1 MMQEVFDGPNGEKQF
16 EAALVDVLTIKYGWQ
31 TKVPGLP
38 VLFNGAT
45 EAELKK
51 NLAKILFLNNNSV
64 DRLNGVPLSDGE
76 MEQVIDQINLLPS
89 SVAVNDWVNGKTIY
103 ITRDN
108 PADKDH
114 FGKKVTLFI
123 FDRDE
128 IAAGRSFYQIVR
140 QPKLPTPNPLASDR
154 RGDIMLLIN
163 GLPLFH
169 VELKKSKVAV
179 TQASNQIMK
188 YAAEG
193 VYSQG
198 LFSLVQI
205 FVAMTPEETIY
216 FANPGK
222 TGEFKPEYFFHWADY
237 NNEPINKW
245 YDVAKSLL
253 SIPRAHEMIGYFTV
267 ADKGDGVLKVM
278 RSYQVIAAESIVKM
292 AKAKDW
298 HDVEYRGGYI
308 WHTTGSGKTMTS
320 FQSAQLIANNGNADK
335 VIFLID
341 RIELGTQSF
350 KEYCGFADEA
360 TTVNETDDT
369 WALVGLLK
377 SDDRDKV
384 LIVTSI
390 QKMSRL
396 REDGSIGAK
405 DLEAMRAKR
414 IVVIVDECH
423 RSVFGDM
430 MRNVHEAFPKAL
442 FFGFTGTPI
451 FGENARHGNTEL
463 DVFGER
469 RHTYAI
475 ADGIRD
481 KNVLG
486 FDRYQVQT
494 YKDKDLREQVA
505 FAKLHVTDVKQIV
518 GDPDKEK
525 VYNHYMNVAEM
536 TAIED
541 EVPNSQYSREENHKA
556 VIADILDHL
565 DHVSAFRKFH
575 GILATASIP
584 EAIAYYRQFKQ
595 MAPDLKVAAL
605 FDPSIDNDDP
615 TASVNKEKA
624 LLEMLAD
631 YNARYH
637 TTFSMPKFDRY
648 KKDVALRLAHKE
660 SYKNISKEEQIDLLI
675 VVNQMLTGFDSK
687 WVNVLYLD
695 KMLERENI
703 IQAFSRT
710 NRLFGPDKPYGI
722 IRYYRRPHT
731 MAKRIDE
738 AIKMYCGDRPYEVF
752 VNKLP
757 ANLKKFNA
765 VSGEI
770 KDLFVAADI
779 PDYSALPTEL
789 PVRAKFAEL
798 FNSLVAIHE
807 AMKPQGFSWAAGWTH
822 TEDLSGKPHV
832 LVRDLD
838 KGTYQIWLKRYQEL
852 PSTDGSGGGGSGSG
866 GGFDIPFDINPYL
879 TEMHPEAINA
889 AYMNTHFQK
898 FLKVLGSGS
907 ADEKKLL
914 DELHKSF
921 AALSQDE
928 QKFAKMF
935 LADVQNGDAKLEPG
949 LAFYDYVQKY
959 IKQAK
964 DDLIHAHAEG
974 MGIDEQK
981 LRDLADAHPN
991 AVNLNLNKR
1000 FDLLM
1005 ETVDKT
1011 KAKAYIEKI
1020 RGGVTIKPK
1029 DVMIEADEILRDFL
1043 IV

>member
-1 MMQEVFDGPNGEKQF
+1 MQEVFDGPNGEKQF
-16 EAALVDVLTIKYGWQ
+16 EAALVDVLTTKYGWQ
-31 TKVPGLP
+31 TKVPELP

-108 PADKDH
+108 PADKEH

-140 QPKLPTPNPLASDR
+140 QPKLPTPHPLASDR

-396 REDGSIGAK
+396 REDGSIGVFS
-405 DLEAMRAKR
+405 R
-414 IVVIVDECH
+414 
-423 RSVFGDM
+423 RSW
-430 MRNVHEAFPKAL
+430 
-442 FFGFTGTPI
+442 
-451 FGENARHGNTEL
+451 
-463 DVFGER
+463 ER
-469 RHTYAI
+469 
-475 ADGIRD
+475 
-481 KNVLG
+481 
-486 FDRYQVQT
+486 
-494 YKDKDLREQVA
+494 
-505 FAKLHVTDVKQIV
+505 
-518 GDPDKEK
+518 
-525 VYNHYMNVAEM
+525 
-536 TAIED
+536 
-541 EVPNSQYSREENHKA
+541 
-556 VIADILDHL
+556 
-565 DHVSAFRKFH
+565 
-575 GILATASIP
+575 
-584 EAIAYYRQFKQ
+584 FK
-595 MAPDLKVAAL
+595 
-605 FDPSIDNDDP
+605 
-615 TASVNKEKA
+615 
-624 LLEMLAD
+624 
-631 YNARYH
+631 
-637 TTFSMPKFDRY
+637 
-648 KKDVALRLAHKE
+648 
-660 SYKNISKEEQIDLLI
+660 
-675 VVNQMLTGFDSK
+675 SK
-687 WVNVLYLD
+687 WE
-695 KMLERENI
+695 K
-703 IQAFSRT
+703 QAGTR
-710 NRLFGPDKPYGI
+710 
-722 IRYYRRPHT
+722 
-731 MAKRIDE
+731 KRNPRG
-738 AIKMYCGDRPYEVF
+738 C
-752 VNKLP
+752 LP
-757 ANLKKFNA
+757 A
-765 VSGEI
+765 G
-770 KDLFVAADI
+770 
-779 PDYSALPTEL
+779 
-789 PVRAKFAEL
+789 
-798 FNSLVAIHE
+798 
-807 AMKPQGFSWAAGWTH
+807 
-822 TEDLSGKPHV
+822 V
-832 LVRDLD
+832 L
-838 KGTYQIWLKRYQEL
+838 
-852 PSTDGSGGGGSGSG
+852 
-866 GGFDIPFDINPYL
+866 
-879 TEMHPEAINA
+879 
-889 AYMNTHFQK
+889 
-898 FLKVLGSGS
+898 
-907 ADEKKLL
+907 
-914 DELHKSF
+914 
-921 AALSQDE
+921 
-928 QKFAKMF
+928 
-935 LADVQNGDAKLEPG
+935 
-949 LAFYDYVQKY
+949 
-959 IKQAK
+959 
-964 DDLIHAHAEG
+964 
-974 MGIDEQK
+974 
-981 LRDLADAHPN
+981 
-991 AVNLNLNKR
+991 
-1000 FDLLM
+1000 
-1005 ETVDKT
+1005 
-1011 KAKAYIEKI
+1011 
-1020 RGGVTIKPK
+1020 
-1029 DVMIEADEILRDFL
+1029 
-1043 IV
+1043 